1 MGKTITIDGGGTKVE
16 DPVSSVLTLGLESLL
31 LVILIYLSNFFSSSE
46 TALTLM
52 SKVKI
57 KEFLEEKEENSE
69 KASYIHLFNKYLTT
83 ILISNNLV
91 NLLASSI
98 STLIFLNLLRNMSEE
113 FVAIVSTLFITTILL
128 IFGEITP
135 KVLARSDPERV
146 FRRSIGVI
154 RFLTRVLDPI
164 GRLLV
169 KTADGII
176 SLRHGKKVSEDLFI
190 TEEDIV
196 SIVQVGGEMGVI
208 EEEEERIIKRAFE
221 MKQIAVKEIMT
232 PRVDIVAIEENQ
244 TVKDLIELVE
254 DEGYS
259 RIPVY
264 KETIDNIV
272 GICYAKDVLS
282 ILAAKDCEEVKG
294 MKVKDIMREALYV
307 PETMNIDEL
316 LKILKAKKIHIAIVV
331 DEYGGTAGIVTLED
345 IIEELFG
352 NIMDEYDYDE
362 ISGIRKIDE
371 RTFVVDGTTPINDI
385 EIELRVQFPETEYE
399 TIAGYLLEHF
409 KRIPNVGEEAVIGN
423 LYFKILA
430 VGKNRIEK
438 VMIKILGREE
448 INGGSGETGENG
460 SGSQEKG
467 VR

>member
-1 MGKTITIDGGGTKVE
+1 ME
-16 DPVSSVLTLGLESLL
+16 DPVSSILTLGLEGVL
-31 LVILIYLSNFFSSSE
+31 LVFLIYLSNFFSSSE

-57 KEFLEEKEENSE
+57 KEFLEKKEEESEKE
-69 KASYIHLFNKYLTT
+69 SYIHLFNKYLTT

-91 NLLASSI
+91 NLFASSI
-98 STLIFLNLLRNMSEE
+98 STLIFLNLLRGMSEE
-113 FVAIVSTLFITTILL
+113 FVAVVSTLFITAILL

-135 KVLARSDPERV
+135 KVVARAEPERI
-146 FRRSIGVI
+146 FHRSIGAV
-154 RFLTRVLDPI
+154 RSLTKIFDPVGRVL
-164 GRLLV
+164 V
-169 KTADGII
+169 KISDGII
-176 SLRHGKKVSEDLFI
+176 ALRHGKKVSEDLFI

-208 EEEEERIIKRAFE
+208 EQEEERIVKRAFE

-244 TVKDLIELVE
+244 TVKDLIELIE

-264 KETIDNIV
+264 RETIDNIV
-272 GICYAKDVLS
+272 GVCYAKDVLS
-282 ILAAKDCEEVKG
+282 ILAEKDYGEVKN
-294 MKVKDIMREALYV
+294 MKVKDIMRNALYV

-316 LKILKAKKIHIAIVV
+316 LKILKSKKIHIAIVV

-345 IIEELFG
+345 IMEELFG
-352 NIMDEYDYDE
+352 DIMDEYDYDE
-362 ISGIRKIDE
+362 VSGIKEIGE
-371 RTFVVDGTTPINDI
+371 KTYIVDGSTPINDL
-385 EIELRVQFPETEYE
+385 EIELRIQFPQTEYE

-409 KRIPNVGEEAVIGN
+409 KRIPNVGEEAVIGD
-423 LYFKILA
+423 LYFKVLA

-438 VMIKILGREE
+438 VMIKVLEGRRD
-448 INGGSGETGENG
+448 GTGETGGDSSES
-460 SGSQEKG
+460 SGKG

>member
-1 MGKTITIDGGGTKVE
+1 M
-16 DPVSSVLTLGLESLL
+16 LTLGLEGLL
-31 LVILIYLSNFFSSSE
+31 LVVLIYLSNFFSSSE

-57 KEFLEEKEENSE
+57 KEFLEKKEEESE
-69 KASYIHLFNKYLTT
+69 RESYIHLFNKYLTT

-91 NLLASSI
+91 NLFASSI
-98 STLIFLNLLRNMSEE
+98 STLIFLNLLRGVSEE
-113 FVAIVSTLFITTILL
+113 LVAVVSTLFITAVLL

-135 KVLARSDPERV
+135 KVMARAEPDRI
-146 FRRSIGVI
+146 FQRSIGVV
-154 RFLTRVLDPI
+154 RFLTRVFDPV

-169 KTADGII
+169 KISDGII
-176 SLRHGKKVSEDLFI
+176 ALRHGKKISEDLFI

-208 EEEEERIIKRAFE
+208 EQEEERIVKRAFE

-244 TVKDLIELVE
+244 TVRDLIELIE

-264 KETIDNIV
+264 RETIDNIV
-272 GICYAKDVLS
+272 GVCYAKDVLS
-282 ILAAKDCEEVKG
+282 ILAEKDCEEVKN
-294 MKVKDIMREALYV
+294 MKVKDIMRDALYV

-316 LKILKAKKIHIAIVV
+316 LKILKSKKIHIAIVV

-352 NIMDEYDYDE
+352 DIMDEYDYDE
-362 ISGIRKIDE
+362 VSGIKKIGE
-371 RTFVVDGTTPINDI
+371 KTYIVDGSTPINDL
-385 EIELRVQFPETEYE
+385 EIELRIQFPQTEYE

-423 LYFKILA
+423 LYFKVLA

-438 VMIKILGREE
+438 IMIKVLEGGRDETGE
-448 INGGSGETGENG
+448 TGGNGSGGSG
-460 SGSQEKG
+460 KG
-467 VR
+467 LR

>member
-1 MGKTITIDGGGTKVE
+1 VE
-16 DPVSSVLTLGLESLL
+16 DPVSSMLTLGLEGLL
-31 LVILIYLSNFFSSSE
+31 LVVLIYLSNFFSSSE

-57 KEFLEEKEENSE
+57 KEFLEKKEEESE
-69 KASYIHLFNKYLTT
+69 RESYIHLFNKYLTT

-91 NLLASSI
+91 NLFASSI
-98 STLIFLNLLRNMSEE
+98 STLIFLNLLRGVSEE
-113 FVAIVSTLFITTILL
+113 LVAVVSTLFITAVLL

-135 KVLARSDPERV
+135 KVMARAEPDRI
-146 FRRSIGVI
+146 FQRSIGVV
-154 RFLTRVLDPI
+154 RFLTRVFDPV

-169 KTADGII
+169 KISDGII
-176 SLRHGKKVSEDLFI
+176 ALRHGKKISEDLFI

-208 EEEEERIIKRAFE
+208 EQEEERIVKRAFE

-244 TVKDLIELVE
+244 TVRDLIELIE

-264 KETIDNIV
+264 RETIDNIV
-272 GICYAKDVLS
+272 GVCYAKDVLS
-282 ILAAKDCEEVKG
+282 ILAEKDCEEVKN
-294 MKVKDIMREALYV
+294 MKVKDIMRDALYV

-316 LKILKAKKIHIAIVV
+316 LKILKSKKIHIAIVV

-352 NIMDEYDYDE
+352 DIMDEYDYDE
-362 ISGIRKIDE
+362 VSGIKKIGE
-371 RTFVVDGTTPINDI
+371 KTYIVDGSTPINDL
-385 EIELRVQFPETEYE
+385 EIELRIQFPQTEYE

-423 LYFKILA
+423 LYFKVLA

-438 VMIKILGREE
+438 IMIKVLEGGRDETGE
-448 INGGSGETGENG
+448 TGGNGSGGSG
-460 SGSQEKG
+460 KG
-467 VR
+467 LR

>member
-1 MGKTITIDGGGTKVE
+1 ME
-16 DPVSSVLTLGLESLL
+16 DPVSSMLTLGLEGVL
-31 LVILIYLSNFFSSSE
+31 LVVLIYLSNFFSSSE

-57 KEFLEEKEENSE
+57 KEFLEKKEEESE
-69 KASYIHLFNKYLTT
+69 RESYIHLFNKYLTT

-91 NLLASSI
+91 NLFASSI
-98 STLIFLNLLRNMSEE
+98 STLIFLNLLRGVSEE
-113 FVAIVSTLFITTILL
+113 LVAVVSTLFITTVLL

-135 KVLARSDPERV
+135 KVMARAEPDRI
-146 FRRSIGVI
+146 FQRSIGVV
-154 RFLTRVLDPI
+154 RFLTRVFDPV

-169 KTADGII
+169 KISDGII
-176 SLRHGKKVSEDLFI
+176 ALRHGKKISEDLFI

-208 EEEEERIIKRAFE
+208 EQEEERIVKRAFE

-244 TVKDLIELVE
+244 TVRDLIELIE

-264 KETIDNIV
+264 RETIDNIV
-272 GICYAKDVLS
+272 GVCYAKDVLS
-282 ILAAKDCEEVKG
+282 ILAEKDCEEVKN
-294 MKVKDIMREALYV
+294 MKVKDIMRDALYV

-316 LKILKAKKIHIAIVV
+316 LKILKSRKIHIAIVV

-352 NIMDEYDYDE
+352 DIMDEYDYDE
-362 ISGIRKIDE
+362 VSGIKKIGE
-371 RTFVVDGTTPINDI
+371 KTYIVDGSTPINDL
-385 EIELRVQFPETEYE
+385 EIELRIQFPQTEYE

-423 LYFKILA
+423 LYFKVLA

-438 VMIKILGREE
+438 IMIKVLEGGGDETGE
-448 INGGSGETGENG
+448 TGGNGSGGSG
-460 SGSQEKG
+460 KG

>member
-1 MGKTITIDGGGTKVE
+1 ME
-16 DPVSSVLTLGLESLL
+16 DPVSSVLTLGLEGLL
-31 LVILIYLSNFFSSSE
+31 LALLIYLSNFFSSSE

-52 SKVKI
+52 SKIKI
-57 KEFLEEKEENSE
+57 KEFLEKKEGDTERE
-69 KASYIHLFNKYLTT
+69 SYIHLFNKYLTT

-91 NLLASSI
+91 NLFASSI
-98 STLIFLNLLRNMSEE
+98 STLIFLNLLRNLSEE

-135 KVLARSDPERV
+135 KVMARAEPERI

-154 RFLTRVLDPI
+154 RFLTKIFDPVGKI
-164 GRLLV
+164 LV
-169 KTADGII
+169 KMSDGII
-176 SLRHGKKVSEDLFI
+176 SLRHGKKISEDLFI

-208 EEEEERIIKRAFE
+208 EQEEERIVKRAFE

-244 TVKDLIELVE
+244 TIKELIELIE

-264 KETIDNIV
+264 RETIDNIV
-272 GICYAKDVLS
+272 GVCYAKDVLS
-282 ILAAKDCEEVKG
+282 ILAEKNYEEVKN
-294 MKVKDIMREALYV
+294 MKVKEIMREALYV
-307 PETMNIDEL
+307 PETMSIDEL
-316 LKILKAKKIHIAIVV
+316 LKILKSKKIHIAIVV
-331 DEYGGTAGIVTLED
+331 DEYGGTAGLVTLED

-352 NIMDEYDYDE
+352 DIMDEYDYDE
-362 ISGIRKIDE
+362 VSGIKKIAD
-371 RTFVVDGTTPINDI
+371 RTYIVDGSTPINDL

-399 TIAGYLLEHF
+399 TIAGYLLEYF

-423 LYFKILA
+423 LYFKVLA

-438 VMIKILGREE
+438 IMIKVLEGEE
-448 INGGSGETGENG
+448 SGSEKTGEDSTGGSGE
-460 SGSQEKG
+460 S

>member
-1 MGKTITIDGGGTKVE
+1 MEKITITDGGGTEVE
-16 DPVSSVLTLGLESLL
+16 DPVSSMLTLGLEGLL
-31 LVILIYLSNFFSSSE
+31 LVVLIYLSNFFSSSE

-57 KEFLEEKEENSE
+57 KEFLEKKEEESE
-69 KASYIHLFNKYLTT
+69 RESYIHLFNKYLTT

-91 NLLASSI
+91 NLFASSI
-98 STLIFLNLLRNMSEE
+98 STLIFLNLLRGVSEE
-113 FVAIVSTLFITTILL
+113 LVAVVSTLFITAVLL

-135 KVLARSDPERV
+135 KVMARAEPDRI
-146 FRRSIGVI
+146 FQRSIGVV
-154 RFLTRVLDPI
+154 RFLTRVFDPV

-169 KTADGII
+169 KISDGII
-176 SLRHGKKVSEDLFI
+176 ALRHGKKISEDLFI

-208 EEEEERIIKRAFE
+208 EQEEERIVKRAFE

-244 TVKDLIELVE
+244 TVRDLIELIE

-264 KETIDNIV
+264 RETIDNIV
-272 GICYAKDVLS
+272 GVCYAKDVLS
-282 ILAAKDCEEVKG
+282 ILAEKDCEEVKN
-294 MKVKDIMREALYV
+294 MKVKDIMRDALYV

-316 LKILKAKKIHIAIVV
+316 LKILKSKKIHIAIVV

-352 NIMDEYDYDE
+352 DIMDEYDYDE
-362 ISGIRKIDE
+362 VSGIKKIGE
-371 RTFVVDGTTPINDI
+371 KTYIVDGSTPINDL
-385 EIELRVQFPETEYE
+385 EIELRIQFPQTEYE

-423 LYFKILA
+423 LYFKVLA

-438 VMIKILGREE
+438 IMIKVLEGGRDETGE
-448 INGGSGETGENG
+448 TGGNGSGGSG
-460 SGSQEKG
+460 KG
-467 VR
+467 LR

>member
-1 MGKTITIDGGGTKVE
+1 VE
-16 DPVSSVLTLGLESLL
+16 DPVSSMLTLGLEGVL
-31 LVILIYLSNFFSSSE
+31 LVVLIYLSNFFSSSE

-57 KEFLEEKEENSE
+57 KEFLEKKEEESE
-69 KASYIHLFNKYLTT
+69 RESYIHLFNKYLTT

-91 NLLASSI
+91 NLFASSI
-98 STLIFLNLLRNMSEE
+98 STLIFLNLLRGVSEE
-113 FVAIVSTLFITTILL
+113 LVAVVSTLFITAVLL

-135 KVLARSDPERV
+135 KVMARAEPDRI
-146 FRRSIGVI
+146 FQRSIGVV
-154 RFLTRVLDPI
+154 RFLTRVFDPV

-169 KTADGII
+169 KISDGII
-176 SLRHGKKVSEDLFI
+176 ALRHGKKISEDLFI

-208 EEEEERIIKRAFE
+208 EQEEERIVKRAFE

-244 TVKDLIELVE
+244 TVKDLIELIE

-264 KETIDNIV
+264 RETIDNIV
-272 GICYAKDVLS
+272 GVCYAKDVLS
-282 ILAAKDCEEVKG
+282 ILAEKDCEEVKN
-294 MKVKDIMREALYV
+294 MKVKDIMRDALYV

-316 LKILKAKKIHIAIVV
+316 LKILKSKKIHIAIVV

-352 NIMDEYDYDE
+352 DIMDEYDYDE
-362 ISGIRKIDE
+362 VSGIKKIGE
-371 RTFVVDGTTPINDI
+371 KTYIVDGSTPINDL
-385 EIELRVQFPETEYE
+385 EIELRIQFPQTEYE

-409 KRIPNVGEEAVIGN
+409 KRIPNVGEEIVIGD
-423 LYFKILA
+423 LYFKVLA

-438 VMIKILGREE
+438 IMIKVLEGGRDETGE
-448 INGGSGETGENG
+448 TGGNGSGGSG
-460 SGSQEKG
+460 KG
-467 VR
+467 LR

>member
-1 MGKTITIDGGGTKVE
+1 VEKITITDGGGTEVE
-16 DPVSSVLTLGLESLL
+16 DPVSSMLTLGLEGLL
-31 LVILIYLSNFFSSSE
+31 LVVLIYLSNFFSSSE

-57 KEFLEEKEENSE
+57 KEFLEKKEEESE
-69 KASYIHLFNKYLTT
+69 RESYIHLFNKYLTT

-91 NLLASSI
+91 NLFASSI
-98 STLIFLNLLRNMSEE
+98 STLIFLNLLRGVSEE
-113 FVAIVSTLFITTILL
+113 LVAVVSTLFITAVLL

-135 KVLARSDPERV
+135 KVMARAEPDRI
-146 FRRSIGVI
+146 FQRSIGVV
-154 RFLTRVLDPI
+154 RFLTRVFDPV

-169 KTADGII
+169 KISDGII
-176 SLRHGKKVSEDLFI
+176 ALRHGKKISEDLFI

-208 EEEEERIIKRAFE
+208 EQEEERIVKRAFE

-244 TVKDLIELVE
+244 TVRDLIELIE

-264 KETIDNIV
+264 RETIDNIV
-272 GICYAKDVLS
+272 GVCYAKDVLS
-282 ILAAKDCEEVKG
+282 ILAEKDCEEVKN
-294 MKVKDIMREALYV
+294 MKVKDIMRDALYV

-316 LKILKAKKIHIAIVV
+316 LKILKSKKIHIAIVV

-352 NIMDEYDYDE
+352 DIMDEYDYDE
-362 ISGIRKIDE
+362 VSGIKKIGE
-371 RTFVVDGTTPINDI
+371 KTYIVDGSTPINDL
-385 EIELRVQFPETEYE
+385 EIELRIQFPQTEYE

-423 LYFKILA
+423 LYFKVLA

-438 VMIKILGREE
+438 IMIKVLEGGRDETGE
-448 INGGSGETGENG
+448 TGGNGSGGSG
-460 SGSQEKG
+460 KG
-467 VR
+467 LR

>member
-1 MGKTITIDGGGTKVE
+1 ME

-57 KEFLEEKEENSE
+57 KEFLEEKEEKSAKE
-69 KASYIHLFNKYLTT
+69 SYIHLFNKYLTT

-146 FRRSIGVI
+146 FRRSIGTI

-169 KTADGII
+169 KIADGII

-371 RTFVVDGTTPINDI
+371 RTYIVDGATPINDI
-385 EIELRVQFPETEYE
+385 EMELRVQFPETEYE

-423 LYFKILA
+423 LYFKVLA

-438 VMIKILGREE
+438 VMIKILGGEE
-448 INGGSGETGENG
+448 IDGGSGETGENG